1 MTSEAKREGTKCRAD
16 NVSSPQNRL
25 IQSSLVALKAK
36 IIDIIKTPVLA
47 NAMYRVSAGPMKMP
61 MAFFTE
67 VGSAWPD
74 KLRDTRGIV
83 YLKFNWIRS
92 PVCLFAKAGAARP
105 DTGVIY
111 EDV

>member
-1 MTSEAKREGTKCRAD
+1 
-16 NVSSPQNRL
+16 
-25 IQSSLVALKAK
+25 
-36 IIDIIKTPVLA
+36 
-47 NAMYRVSAGPMKMP
+47 MP